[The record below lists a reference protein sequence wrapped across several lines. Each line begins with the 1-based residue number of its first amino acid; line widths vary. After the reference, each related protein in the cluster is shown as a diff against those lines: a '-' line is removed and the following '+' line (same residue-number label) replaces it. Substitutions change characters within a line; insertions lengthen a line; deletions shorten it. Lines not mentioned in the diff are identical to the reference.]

1 MHHLPNRYLLG
12 HANFDNCFYSS
23 NTANMRSIVLTTLA
37 CLGLASPVMAT
48 TCEESFQKKGDF
60 LDGSAFSARVQ
71 VEGGTIEKTFS
82 QLRPILAR
90 DGIKTLSS
98 DVSTGVLKA
107 ENPATLFQRA
117 LPIDVF
123 ASLEGTLL
131 NVEMVF
137 TLPSGVGASRETVKK
152 HLCSALNQLL
162 PKVDATAALPPV
174 KADSAAIKIDAI
186 TLAKQVKESANNP
199 ARLRLNF
206 IGKIFQV
213 SGKVLSIA
221 ENVGAYTVS
230 FDADPP
236 VMGKASTAKTK
247 MNRTTVL
254 CTMAKNQD
262 AAVAALQANQRTTLV
277 GRFQGFD
284 STTNVIKF
292 QDCIGR

>member
-1 MHHLPNRYLLG
+1 
-12 HANFDNCFYSS
+12 
-23 NTANMRSIVLTTLA
+23 MRSIVLTTLA
-37 CLGLASPVMAT
+37 LLCLASPAMAT

-162 PKVDATAALPPV
+162 PKVDVTAAPPPV
-174 KADSAAIKIDAI
+174 KADSTAIKIDAI

-206 IGKIFQV
+206 IGKVFQV

-230 FDADPP
+230 FDGDPP
-236 VMGKASTAKTK
+236 VRGKASTAKTK
-247 MNRTTVL
+247 MNRTTIV

-262 AAVAALQANQRTTLV
+262 AAVATLQTNQRATLV

-284 STTNVIKF
+284 STANVIKL

>member
-1 MHHLPNRYLLG
+1 
-12 HANFDNCFYSS
+12 
-23 NTANMRSIVLTTLA
+23 MRSLVLTTLA
-37 CLGLASPVMAT
+37 FLCLATPAMAT

-60 LDGSAFSARVQ
+60 FDGSAFAARVQ
-71 VEGGTIEKTFS
+71 VEGGTIEKAFF

-90 DGIKTLSS
+90 EGIKTLSS
-98 DVSTGVLKA
+98 DISTGVLKA
-107 ENPATLFQRA
+107 ENPATMFQRA

-123 ASLEGTLL
+123 ASMDGTLL

-152 HLCSALNQLL
+152 YLCGALNQLL
-162 PKVDATAALPPV
+162 PKVDTTAAPPPV
-174 KADSAAIKIDAI
+174 KADSTAIKVDAI

-206 IGKIFQV
+206 IGKVFQV
-213 SGKVLSIA
+213 SGKVLNIA
-221 ENVGAYTVS
+221 ENAGIYTVAM
-230 FDADPP
+230 DGHPP
-236 VMGKASTAKTK
+236 VMGKAPTAKG
-247 MNRTTVL
+247 NRMTVV

-262 AAVAALQANQRTTLV
+262 ATVAALQTNQRATLV

-284 STTNVIKF
+284 SKTNVINL